1 MITMSPGPELTA
13 TGPRA
18 APVSPVTE
26 PAIVPEVISPM
37 RSPQL
42 ASLLDRVENTERE
55 KREQEALALLE
66 RLGRL
71 AAFD

>member
-1 MITMSPGPELTA
+1 MITMSPEPAVTA
-13 TGPRA
+13 AGPRA
-18 APVSPVTE
+18 APVRPVIE
-26 PAIVPEVISPM
+26 PATAPEAIAPM